1 MSAEPARTTTSAKGW
16 TILRPRFTVGT
27 PDLVRIEP
35 GRTPICPARP
45 GQRVQ
50 ITELARDGE
59 DATIVV
65 LEVTQGMGTPRKPK
79 AGAVPGIGEQ
89 ITTPSTPGTSRS
101 ASSRRPVRP
110 PGPTAARPS
119 SRRRPA
125 G

>member
-45 GQRVQ
+45 ASASRS
-50 ITELARDGE
+50 LSWPRDGE

-65 LEVTQGMGTPRKPK
+65 LEVTQGMGTPRKP
-79 AGAVPGIGEQ
+79 
-89 ITTPSTPGTSRS
+89 
-101 ASSRRPVRP
+101 
-110 PGPTAARPS
+110 
-119 SRRRPA
+119 
-125 G
+125 